1 MPVSITADNFISFS
15 VADWCFEVSEV
26 QHISYGSALP
36 TTTALT
42 WHATC
47 LVHGTEPRKALILQ
61 SREITLRLENGCA
74 SNRTLI
80 KCNEITHSMRKIV
93 WGWFLFHSLWSVG
106 MSYAPSPASRGPSC
120 FSSHSGYCPAPLGQ
134 AHSISRT
141 SYCFEQRNMFSV
153 STTQSAH
160 YMFAS
165 ALFLVPIKSCRLQ
178 DSPVFHIKNDY

>member
-74 SNRTLI
+74 SNRALI

-120 FSSHSGYCPAPLGQ
+120 FSSHGGYCPAPLGQ

-141 SYCFEQRNMFSV
+141 LLPTALNTEICFLSLPHKV
-153 STTQSAH
+153 H
-160 YMFAS
+160 IVCLLL
-165 ALFLVPIKSCRLQ
+165 LF
-178 DSPVFHIKNDY
+178 F